1 MNHLVVC
8 LPPAAIFC
16 ELVAWRKTLLLI
28 SGLAVLTRDSGFKQN
43 CTHTVRGCSLNYRW
57 TCYKRNCHLHWINTW
72 ILVDLPPRLVHPLCC
87 SLQAIMQKTPPPS
100 VSILHS
106 HAERLKSAVTLVDI
120 DQDVHLTPKGG
131 IFTLQRPLHRM
142 QTYCRP
148 VPAAPQ
154 CLAPSCLRDSHPILH
169 TCTIFQFNKLELEM
183 SHPRSAPRAFLV
195 RFLTPFAIYLSFFCN
210 LNESL
215 LNLCS
220 H

>member
-1 MNHLVVC
+1 MLAGSKKYLHGLGALLQIAHPANGFRLLDQLAVTPMNHLVVC

-72 ILVDLPPRLVHPLCC
+72 ILVDLPPRLVHPLCW

-106 HAERLKSAVTLVDI
+106 HAERLKPARHSGGHQSGPPSDSQSRNLHIATSTSQSADLLKACPRYTTMFGTLVS
-120 DQDVHLTPKGG
+120 QRLSPNLAHLYN
-131 IFTLQRPLHRM
+131 FS
-142 QTYCRP
+142 
-148 VPAAPQ
+148 V
-154 CLAPSCLRDSHPILH
+154 
-169 TCTIFQFNKLELEM
+169 
-183 SHPRSAPRAFLV
+183 
-195 RFLTPFAIYLSFFCN
+195 
-210 LNESL
+210 
-215 LNLCS
+215 
-220 H
+220 